1 MTAAE
6 APSPRPPAVAPL
18 ELDRLRGSVRAK
30 LFGRPAELPVV
41 GRYTLLRCI
50 GHGGMGIVYAAR
62 DEELGREVAIKLLR
76 AEVARED
83 DQHLAQEARALARLA
98 HPNVVGVFDVG
109 IHEGQRFIA
118 MEYVAGDNLRRWLG
132 APRTLR
138 ELLQVFVAA
147 GRGLHAAHTVGLVHR
162 DFKPDNVLVG
172 DDGRPRVLDFGLARP
187 PDAPGP
193 ARPPRL
199 PTGVDPLGT
208 ALTSAG
214 QVLGTPA
221 YMAPEQYLGEAA
233 DARSDQFSFAVALYQ
248 AVYGERPFAG
258 DDPQALALSIVRG
271 RLRPIEPRYAVPPW
285 LEQLLVRA
293 LRVDA
298 AQRFP
303 SMDALVAVIQAR
315 LELGPDVELDA
326 WQTRA
331 MASDRSAAG
340 VPGELV
346 SSEAWM
352 STGALDPGPRLPVPM
367 GAAVPAV
374 LASPAEAE
382 DDGVITSLSTRR
394 VLPSAITESALTR
407 ITRELDRL
415 EGARGKVVRLGTG
428 LTWSTSALEVHVDLD
443 HDGTRILVWR
453 RLNWA
458 LRRRVVWSMML
469 GMFFGALG
477 IGVADGIGL
486 LQGGGFEVMIIF
498 TLLATGVFQGRRVGH
513 ERHAKALPAK
523 RVQLEFIADRI
534 MQLARAPE
542 PMPAIPS

>member
-6 APSPRPPAVAPL
+6 APSPRPPALAPL

-30 LFGRPAELPVV
+30 LFDRPAELPVV

-76 AEVARED
+76 TEIARED
-83 DQHLAQEARALARLA
+83 DRHLAQEARALARLS

-109 IHEGQRFIA
+109 MHEGQRFIA
-118 MEYVAGDNLRRWLG
+118 MEYVAGDDLRRWLG

-138 ELLQVFVAA
+138 DVLQVFVAA

-187 PDAPGP
+187 PDAPGN
-193 ARPPRL
+193 ARPPSL
-199 PTGVDPLGT
+199 PTGLDPLGT

-214 QVLGTPA
+214 RVLGTPA
-221 YMAPEQYLGEAA
+221 YMAPEQYLGEPA
-233 DARSDQFSFAVALYQ
+233 DARTDQFSFAVALYQ

-258 DDPQALALSIVRG
+258 DDPQTLALSIVRG
-271 RLRPIEPRYAVPPW
+271 RLRPIAPRYAVPEW

-293 LRVDA
+293 LRVDP

-331 MASDRSAAG
+331 MTREGSAVG

-346 SSEAWM
+346 SSDPWT
-352 STGALDPGPRLPVPM
+352 STGARDPGPRLPVPV
-367 GAAVPAV
+367 GAAVPAE
-374 LASPAEAE
+374 LAPPAEGE
-382 DDGVITSLSTRR
+382 DGAVITSLSTRR

-415 EGARGKVVRLGTG
+415 ERTRGRVVRLGTG
-428 LTWSTSALEVHVDLD
+428 LTWSTAALEVHVDLD

-453 RLNWA
+453 RLKWA
-458 LRRRVVWSMML
+458 LRRRVAWSMML
-469 GMFFGALG
+469 GFFFGALG
-477 IGVADGIGL
+477 IGVVDGIGL
-486 LQGGGFEVMIIF
+486 LNGGGFEIAIIF
-498 TLLATGVFQGRRVGH
+498 TLLATGAFQGLRVAH
-513 ERHAKALPAK
+513 ERHARALPAQ
-523 RVQLEFIADRI
+523 RAHLEFIADRI
-534 MQLARAPE
+534 LQLARAPD
-542 PMPAIPS
+542 PTRG